1 MLRTPEEL
9 EEYFPGFLA
18 FIDSTEHQIPRPVDN
33 ERRKRYFSGKK
44 KRYTIKTQLIVN
56 KQDIIIHKLRYKK
69 GRRIV
74 YDVYKKDHPMVPKEV
89 VNVVDLGYL
98 GIEKDFPA

>member
-1 MLRTPEEL
+1 
-9 EEYFPGFLA
+9 
-18 FIDSTEHQIPRPVDN
+18 
-33 ERRKRYFSGKK
+33 
-44 KRYTIKTQLIVN
+44 
-56 KQDIIIHKLRYKK
+56 LRYKK